1 MDYRKLKKRK
11 NSAIRYTA
19 IALTAVVVIVS
30 AIYIIGIAINSHKTR
45 NTETAVAVYTEE
57 PIQTEAVQETERTAK
72 SIYKELIVDTRPHAY
87 TYNDMEQD
95 MKALCETYPEFV
107 SLTSIGQTMD
117 GRNVYDMVIG
127 DINTSE
133 HLMIQGSIHARE
145 YMTTQLVMMQ
155 ACDFIRALA
164 DGNGEYKGISYNNLF
179 SNKAIHVIPM
189 VNPDGVSISQL
200 GMDGVN
206 NSATKDRLL
215 EIAAK
220 DGESLDNAY
229 YLRQWK
235 ANANGVDLNRNF
247 DALWDQYTGP
257 SHPSSDRYKGTNP
270 GSENESAALIALT
283 EQYNFVRTI
292 SYHTYGQVIY
302 WYFGQTGVLRD
313 ETLSLA
319 QEVAEV
325 TGYDTDSNYEALDPA
340 GYKDWAISK
349 MSIPSL
355 TIEVGYGENP
365 LPYEQL
371 DSVYSR
377 NKSVWAAVLYNCMNN

>member
-11 NSAIRYTA
+11 NSTIRYVA
-19 IALTAVVVIVS
+19 VVVTAVVVIIS
-30 AIYIIGIAINSHKTR
+30 AAYII
-45 NTETAVAVYTEE
+45 NTAMNANQKGDTEATSAVYTEV
-57 PIQTEAVQETERTAK
+57 PMQTVAVQETEQIAK
-72 SIYKELIVDTRPHAY
+72 SIYKELIVDSRPQMY

-95 MKALCETYPEFV
+95 MKALCETYPELV
-107 SLTSIGQTMD
+107 SVTSIGQTMD
-117 GRNVYDMVIG
+117 GRNIYDMVIG
-127 DINTSE
+127 DTNASE

-155 ACDFIRALA
+155 ACDFVRALV

-179 SNKAIHVIPM
+179 NDKAIHVIPM

-206 NSATKDRLL
+206 NSATGDRLL

-220 DGESLDNAY
+220 DGESLDNVY

-247 DALWDQYTGP
+247 DALWEQYTGP
-257 SHPSSDRYKGTNP
+257 SHPSSDHYKGTNP

-283 EQYNFVRTI
+283 RQYNFVRTI

-302 WYFGQTGVLRD
+302 WYFGQTGALRD

-325 TGYDTDSNYEALDPA
+325 TGYATDSNYEALDPA

-371 DSVYSR
+371 NSVYSQ
-377 NKSVWAAVLYNCMNN
+377 NKGVWAAVLYNCMNN